1 MILSRNRVLIA
12 CGLIALAGASVAA
25 CTTREAGR
33 ELKAARLEDRPA
45 TIRCL
50 GYHGV
55 MFIGRSTGAPV
66 YDVESGR
73 LNFVDAAT
81 GALVA
86 SEGECIVVSDNNGQ
100 AFTID
105 ENGQVT
111 RIGASTVQVQP
122 PAGQ

>member
-1 MILSRNRVLIA
+1 MRNSRFIFTGALIA
-12 CGLIALAGASVAA
+12 SIAALGLAS

-33 ELKAARLEDRPA
+33 ELREAKHEDRPA

-50 GYHGV
+50 GYHGT

-86 SEGECIVVSDNNGQ
+86 SEGECIVVSDNNDQ

-111 RIGASTVQVQP
+111 RLGASA
-122 PAGQ
+122 PAPTAG